1 MALLT
6 NGSTPS
12 SDVLATS
19 GSRMAFQSISAA
31 DVRAAANQTHV
42 VVVVVTF
49 FNKTLTTTKHV
60 AAAID

>member
-31 DVRAAANQTHV
+31 DVRAAANQLHD
-42 VVVVVTF
+42 
-49 FNKTLTTTKHV
+49 
-60 AAAID
+60 AAAVD